1 MWLLEFLV
9 RIFVNGIW
17 WWLGYRV
24 GRTVLTVVSF
34 GRIQAGPFDSVD
46 AFGYNWLGYKRGL
59 TGRLEIES
67 TLVSGVGLITSFFA
81 LAVILYFIA

>member
-9 RIFVNGIW
+9 WIFVDVIW
-17 WWLGYRV
+17 CWLSYEV
-24 GRTVLTVVSF
+24 GRRVLTLASF
-34 GRIQAGPFDSVD
+34 DRMQAGPFDSRD
-46 AFGYNWLGYKRGL
+46 SGYNWLGYKRNL

-81 LAVILYFIA
+81 LAVILYFVA